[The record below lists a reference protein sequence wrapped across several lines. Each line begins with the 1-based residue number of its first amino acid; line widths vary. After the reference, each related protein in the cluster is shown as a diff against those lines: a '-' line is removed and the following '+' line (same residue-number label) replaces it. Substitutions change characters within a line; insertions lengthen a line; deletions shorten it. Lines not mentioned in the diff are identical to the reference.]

1 MTVSGRA
8 RRLGGG
14 AAQTSLQDDAASFYV
29 LVGKAV
35 KDKPHELTRRLLGAI
50 ANSSLEIEAGGY
62 EITIK
67 RSKNHSGVGLL
78 WTPKTNST

>member
-1 MTVSGRA
+1 MGRA

-14 AAQTSLQDDAASFYV
+14 AAQTSLQADAASFYV

-78 WTPKTNST
+78 WTPKTSST